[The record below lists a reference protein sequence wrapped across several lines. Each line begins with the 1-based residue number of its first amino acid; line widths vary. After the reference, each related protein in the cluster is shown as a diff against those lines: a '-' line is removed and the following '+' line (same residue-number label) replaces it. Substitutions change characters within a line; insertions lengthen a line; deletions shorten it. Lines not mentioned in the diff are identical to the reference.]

1 MSNNTSVKITSAEN
15 LRCSAID
22 LFAQME
28 SAPNLKSEKILE
40 MGLFGCL
47 VNVFFISFEVKNHLL
62 KKKNKYKTVL

>member
-1 MSNNTSVKITSAEN
+1 MRELGLIRSENACMSNNTSVKITSAEN

-47 VNVFFISFEVKNHLL
+47 VNAFLSFV
-62 KKKNKYKTVL
+62 